1 MHAVCRKVV
10 KVEVLREEA
19 VVGTQILES
28 IHNLKIQMDE
38 IGMEYYTQNVGYGT
52 YKYIILQIH

>member
-52 YKYIILQIH
+52 